1 MKLTFMIQRVLHVR
15 INTLSVMFC
24 GQFECILR
32 IAGAQTTDSAVAQH
46 RGNGDTSNHWAGLNF
61 EPPPT

>member
-15 INTLSVMFC
+15 INTLSAVFC

-32 IAGAQTTDSAVAQH
+32 RIGGAQTTDSAVALH
-46 RGNGDTSNHWAGLNF
+46 AAPW
-61 EPPPT
+61 